1 MCDIKLKNIIFAVT
15 GQKVSIKG
23 TVEEI
28 KKAKELILLKL
39 EEDGHGKFI
48 AEQNRKNRPA
58 QNLMHQTLES
68 SNVETL
74 DWCTDFVEVYVS
86 ALKNP
91 GDFYLQVGILN

>member
-1 MCDIKLKNIIFAVT
+1 VT

-58 QNLMHQTLES
+58 QNLMHQTFES

-74 DWCTDFVEVYVS
+74 DWCTKFVKFMS
-86 ALKNP
+86 AYRL
-91 GDFYLQVGILN
+91 V

>member
-1 MCDIKLKNIIFAVT
+1 VT

-48 AEQNRKNRPA
+48 AEQNRQNRPVK
-58 QNLMHQTLES
+58 NLMQPTFES
-68 SNVETL
+68 SSVETP
-74 DWCTDFVEVYVS
+74 DWCSDFVEVYIS
-86 ALKNP
+86 ALKSP
-91 GDFYLQVGILN
+91 RDFYVQVGLNYCYNFKFYIKN